1 MTLSRYVDRGD
12 EESSGLSVT
21 KRVAGICGRLRE
33 NALLAE
39 RRYISNVFIADEI
52 IGARLSIS
60 SWRRSRRVFLNRN
73 SLASIR

>member
-21 KRVAGICGRLRE
+21 KRVAGISGRLRE

-39 RRYISNVFIADEI
+39 RGYISNVFIADEI